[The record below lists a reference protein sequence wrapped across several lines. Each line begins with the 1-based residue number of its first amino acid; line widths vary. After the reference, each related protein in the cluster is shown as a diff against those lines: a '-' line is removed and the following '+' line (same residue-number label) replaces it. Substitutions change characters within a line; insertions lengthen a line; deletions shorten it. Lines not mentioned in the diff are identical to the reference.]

1 MQRNA
6 SVMPINDDVLHL
18 RLLRRSDGH
27 SLFGARRDA
36 TASDARQARAE
47 ATLARAVD
55 EKLVL
60 CDGNNEDRRKGGQ
73 CACLHA
79 KNTRI
84 AASAIQTIRPRSQ
97 NVEKWYFI
105 NNFTPSAPLAG
116 VSAAFD
122 SP

>member
-1 MQRNA
+1 MHMQRNA

-55 EKLVL
+55 EQPVFPV
-60 CDGNNEDRRKGGQ
+60 
-73 CACLHA
+73 
-79 KNTRI
+79 
-84 AASAIQTIRPRSQ
+84 TISMKT
-97 NVEKWYFI
+97 EGK
-105 NNFTPSAPLAG
+105 A
-116 VSAAFD
+116 VSARVCTQKTRESQPAPSRPFD
-122 SP
+122 PDPKMSKNGIL